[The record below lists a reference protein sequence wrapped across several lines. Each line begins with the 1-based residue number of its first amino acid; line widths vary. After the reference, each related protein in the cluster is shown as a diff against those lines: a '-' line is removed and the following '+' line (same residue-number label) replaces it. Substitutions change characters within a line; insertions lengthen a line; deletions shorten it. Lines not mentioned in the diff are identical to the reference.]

1 MAKYIS
7 SIKDLVIKAM
17 TNVFAINEKA
27 KSNDA
32 EACFQMGMIYLLG
45 INVPIDFKK
54 VKQCLENDSLK
65 DNSEALL
72 LLGLVA
78 ELEGDYSLAFKNYSN
93 AAILDGDNSDKQ
105 YIYNAAKGREY
116 LRNYLNT
123 LGLSTNVLSNTISKI
138 LEDYSKSGILES
150 SIKIAMICRDEATC
164 TEAIQ
169 NLCEAGDDSSA
180 KKMLQLC
187 HIDLSKSVHIRKIL
201 FEQKEEITLSN
212 NIQVIDIESNSFLSE
227 PDFTPYFD
235 TVNRAFNE
243 LALQRCKA
251 WEKEIKQEIEQE
263 KARVKKEQE
272 EEQERARIKK
282 EQERVRIIKRLEEE
296 EEEALARKT
305 KRLKKA
311 NLILNIIYALPAIL
325 LCVGV
330 YKNPSL
336 GNLVILLIVLF
347 IGYLPFY
354 IIKWIV
360 KKIIMR

>member
-116 LRNYLNT
+116 LRNYLKT
-123 LGLSTNVLSNTISKI
+123 LGLSTNVLSNAISKI
-138 LEDYSKSGILES
+138 LENYSKSGILES

-187 HIDLSKSVHIRKIL
+187 HIDLNKSVHIRKIL

-282 EQERVRIIKRLEEE
+282 IKRLEEE

-311 NLILNIIYALPAIL
+311 NLILNIIYAIIYALPAML

-330 YKNPSL
+330 LYKNPSL